1 MTDGMPSHGLPDPGP
16 SAPGPESSGPETP
29 GSEAIREVHLEVP
42 RQARLA
48 LVGPTPGSEGSPSE
62 RSVEELWIVLH
73 GYRQLARRFLRPFRG
88 LAGPNRLVVAPEGH
102 SRFYLEGA
110 PGPHRSADPVGAS
123 WMTREDREM
132 EIRDYVAYL
141 DRVRGRFAGPG
152 TRLTVL
158 GFSQGVHTA
167 ARWVALGAG
176 GEAVEGWADT
186 RLVLWGAALPR
197 DLPSGSAGR
206 FRALSEL
213 VLVRG
218 KQDQLRNRDD
228 EEWEERWLDRE
239 EIPFQVEEHPGGHR
253 IAEPLLRERFRR
265 PLKK

>member
-1 MTDGMPSHGLPDPGP
+1 MTDGTPAPESSPPGPPAPGP
-16 SAPGPESSGPETP
+16 SAPGP
-29 GSEAIREVHLEVP
+29 EAIREVHLEVP

-48 LVGPTPGSEGSPSE
+48 LVGPTPGSEGSP
-62 RSVEELWIVLH
+62 EELWIVLH

-88 LAGPNRLVVAPEGH
+88 LAGPDRLIVAPEGH

-110 PGPHRSADPVGAS
+110 PGPHRSGDPVGAS

-141 DRVRGRFAGPG
+141 DRVRDRFAGPG

-167 ARWVALGAG
+167 ARWVALGSAGSPREGGAG
-176 GEAVEGWADT
+176 GEGVDLWTGT

-197 DLPSGSAGR
+197 DLPRGSADR
-206 FRALSEL
+206 FRALSQL
-213 VLVRG
+213 ILVRG
-218 KQDQLRNRDD
+218 EQDALRNRGD
-228 EEWEERWLDRE
+228 EEWEEEWLSRE
-239 EIPFQVEEHPGGHR
+239 EIPCQVETHPGGHR
-253 IAEPLLRERFRR
+253 IAEPLLRDR
-265 PLKK
+265 LL

>member
-1 MTDGMPSHGLPDPGP
+1 MTDGTPAPEPPPPDPSVSRTP
-16 SAPGPESSGPETP
+16 APGP
-29 GSEAIREVHLEVP
+29 EAIREVHLEVP

-48 LVGPTPGSEGSPSE
+48 LVGPTPGSEGSL
-62 RSVEELWIVLH
+62 EELWIVLH

-110 PGPHRSADPVGAS
+110 PGPHRSGDPVGAS

-141 DRVRGRFAGPG
+141 DRVRDRFAGPR

-167 ARWVALGAG
+167 ARWVALASGGGGGEGAG
-176 GEAVEGWADT
+176 PWTGT
-186 RLVLWGAALPR
+186 RLILWGAALPR
-197 DLPSGSAGR
+197 DLPRGSAGR
-206 FRALSEL
+206 FRALSHL

-218 KQDQLRNRDD
+218 EEDALRNRED
-228 EEWEERWLDRE
+228 EEWEEEWLARE
-239 EIPFQVEEHPGGHR
+239 EIPFQVETHPGGHR
-253 IAEPLLRERFRR
+253 IAEPLLRERFRTPR
-265 PLKK
+265 

>member
-1 MTDGMPSHGLPDPGP
+1 MTDGRPAQGPPDPGTRP
-16 SAPGPESSGPETP
+16 PGSETP
-29 GSEAIREVHLEVP
+29 GPEAIREIHLEVP

-48 LVGPTPGSEGSPSE
+48 LVGPTLESEGSP
-62 RSVEELWIVLH
+62 EELWVALH

-110 PGPHRSADPVGAS
+110 PGPHRSGDPVGAS

-141 DRVRGRFAGPG
+141 DRVRDRFAGPG

-167 ARWVALGAG
+167 ARWVALGSVG
-176 GEAVEGWADT
+176 SGEDPWVGA

-197 DLPSGSAGR
+197 DLPTGSADR

-218 KQDQLRNRDD
+218 EEDALRNRGD
-228 EEWEERWLDRE
+228 EEWEEGWLVQE
-239 EIPFQVEEHPGGHR
+239 EIPFRVEEHPGGHR
-253 IAEPLLRERFRR
+253 IAETLLRDRLRTPR
-265 PLKK
+265 